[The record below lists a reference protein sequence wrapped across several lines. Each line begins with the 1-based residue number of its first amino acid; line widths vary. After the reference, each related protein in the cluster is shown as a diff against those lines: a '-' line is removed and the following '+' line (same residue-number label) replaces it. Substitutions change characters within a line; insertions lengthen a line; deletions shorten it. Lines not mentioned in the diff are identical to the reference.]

1 MLAELGLPRVPEA
14 RIRGWIGEGALQLI
28 TSALRDAGSTLAAET
43 VCLGDLPLCRVLL
56 ARESRYP
63 WLILVPRRAG
73 VREIYELEDEAATL
87 LAESCSVARLMQASL
102 MPDKLNIA
110 SIGNVVDQLH
120 LHHVARFHEDAAWP
134 KPIWGLLPPKHYQ
147 DEALVTAIVRW
158 QQWLSVL
165 PEFVPA
171 S

>member
-1 MLAELGLPRVPEA
+1 MA
-14 RIRGWIGEGALQLI
+14 GANTQFQLHP
-28 TSALRDAGSTLAAET
+28 TLAADT

-56 ARESRYP
+56 ARECRYP

-73 VREIYELEDEAATL
+73 IREIYEVEDEAATL

-134 KPIWGLLPPKHYQ
+134 KPIWGLLPPKSYQ

-171 S
+171 N

>member
-1 MLAELGLPRVPEA
+1 MAGLTSNF
-14 RIRGWIGEGALQLI
+14 QLHP
-28 TSALRDAGSTLAAET
+28 TLAADT

-120 LHHVARFHEDAAWP
+120 LHHVARFHEDAA
-134 KPIWGLLPPKHYQ
+134 
-147 DEALVTAIVRW
+147 
-158 QQWLSVL
+158 
-165 PEFVPA
+165 
-171 S
+171 

>member
-1 MLAELGLPRVPEA
+1 MA
-14 RIRGWIGEGALQLI
+14 GAHTQFQLHP
-28 TSALRDAGSTLAAET
+28 TLATDT

-73 VREIYELEDEAATL
+73 IREIYELEDEAATL

-110 SIGNVVDQLH
+110 SIGNVWISCTCTM
-120 LHHVARFHEDAAWP
+120 WP
-134 KPIWGLLPPKHYQ
+134 VFMRMPPGRSPFGVCCRPSPIRMKPW
-147 DEALVTAIVRW
+147 
-158 QQWLSVL
+158 
-165 PEFVPA
+165 
-171 S
+171 